1 MSPPPATPPPPAHM
15 RDPSHHLWASP
26 QFSDYFSDAGD
37 NATDTNGKGSP
48 LSPIQARILGRLDAI
63 AKKIA
68 GGAENDGSQT
78 PHLLDFDT
86 ELSALEA
93 RLNAPESQT
102 REESAALFEGEDEM
116 DAEILVEENE
126 ELRREVREGRD
137 VIARVSKL
145 RESLQGHYDEM
156 KVGLDCISCKGE
168 AHLTRSNRTASTSH
182 RNASTSLMRRRR
194 VCAR

>member
-1 MSPPPATPPPPAHM
+1 MSSHPATPPPPAHT

-37 NATDTNGKGSP
+37 NSTDSQKGGP
-48 LSPIQARILGRLDAI
+48 ISPIQARILGRLETI

-68 GGAENDGSQT
+68 GGAQNDGSQT

-93 RLNAPESQT
+93 RLNAPDSQT
-102 REESAALFEGEDEM
+102 REESAALFEGDEVA
-116 DAEILVEENE
+116 AEVLVEENE

-156 KVGLDCISCKGE
+156 KVCPTLAYVQKKLI
-168 AHLTRSNRTASTSH
+168 
-182 RNASTSLMRRRR
+182 
-194 VCAR
+194 